1 MIDLYA
7 MGSPNVVK
15 IYIALEETG
24 FPYIVPVD
32 VFGEE
37 QFKPQFPKFSPN
49 AEVPVIT
56 DHDGPGGKSYR
67 FPPFLGGQSYPIADI
82 ATLPMGTRGR
92 RLPRQAR
99 RSRLPQAD
107 GLGWHH
113 QQPSGDDS
121 RPGRGR

>member
-1 MIDLYA
+1 MPSSVTTRVDMVPGTSTPGAAVIDLYA

-49 AEVPVIT
+49 A
-56 DHDGPGGKSYR
+56 KCR
-67 FPPFLGGQSYPIADI
+67 
-82 ATLPMGTRGR
+82 
-92 RLPRQAR
+92 
-99 RSRLPQAD
+99 
-107 GLGWHH
+107 
-113 QQPSGDDS
+113 
-121 RPGRGR
+121 

>member
-37 QFKPQFPKFSPN
+37 QFKPQSPKLGPN
-49 AEVPVIT
+49 A
-56 DHDGPGGKSYR
+56 KCR
-67 FPPFLGGQSYPIADI
+67 
-82 ATLPMGTRGR
+82 
-92 RLPRQAR
+92 
-99 RSRLPQAD
+99 
-107 GLGWHH
+107 
-113 QQPSGDDS
+113 
-121 RPGRGR
+121 